1 MLTIFSMTWAVWFAI
16 ILSLGSEVLGVA
28 SDANL
33 ASLQAYLQN
42 EALALSES
50 QQQLSSFL
58 MSKKIPIKSLS
69 LSREERRRQALEAEK
84 SKSRICMS
92 TEENE
97 VECRI
102 SLDRVDVGKKCIAP
116 CGCVGSQRWIQFS
129 EFNRLRRKEPSKWV
143 QCQTCQ
149 QKFDYSIIS
158 EQPIDV
164 KTAIL
169 STMLDKPV
177 IIRSILAVSVL
188 VTSLLLSADK
198 AILRLLTS
206 TFFWQRV
213 SIFTSLLHY
222 TLMIVNIPTQ
232 PLFSTIRADLTATNL
247 PPNTFF
253 APCNL
258 RIPP

>member
-1 MLTIFSMTWAVWFAI
+1 M
-16 ILSLGSEVLGVA
+16 G
-28 SDANL
+28 
-33 ASLQAYLQN
+33 
-42 EALALSES
+42 
-50 QQQLSSFL
+50 
-58 MSKKIPIKSLS
+58 
-69 LSREERRRQALEAEK
+69 
-84 SKSRICMS
+84 
-92 TEENE
+92 

-206 TFFWQRV
+206 TFFWQRYHHISKLV
-213 SIFTSLLHY
+213 HLPLVLKLWGGRVAVQYITQFY
-222 TLMIVNIPTQ
+222 GKVEGKLMEALCEVE
-232 PLFSTIRADLTATNL
+232 TAAL
-247 PPNTFF
+247 EEV
-253 APCNL
+253 
-258 RIPP
+258 

>member
-1 MLTIFSMTWAVWFAI
+1 MKLGMSGLLALIVVVFLSCIATDVSAV
-16 ILSLGSEVLGVA
+16 S
-28 SDANL
+28 SDSNI
-33 ASLQAYLQN
+33 ASLHAYLQN

-50 QQQLSSFL
+50 QQQISSFL
-58 MSKKIPIKSLS
+58 ISKNIPIKSLH
-69 LSREERRRQALEAEK
+69 LSREERRRRQLEAEK

-102 SLDRVDVGKKCIAP
+102 SLDRIDVGRKAIAP

-143 QCQTCQ
+143 TCQTCQ

-158 EQPIDV
+158 EQPVDV
-164 KTAIL
+164 KTALL

-177 IIRSILAVSVL
+177 IVRSILAVSVIVASL
-188 VTSLLLSADK
+188 VLSADK
-198 AILRLLTS
+198 AFLRLLTS

-213 SIFTSLLHY
+213 SAPLCPVTIHLYDSGSTAFTPVSCY
-222 TLMIVNIPTQ
+222 
-232 PLFSTIRADLTATNL
+232 
-247 PPNTFF
+247 
-253 APCNL
+253 
-258 RIPP
+258 